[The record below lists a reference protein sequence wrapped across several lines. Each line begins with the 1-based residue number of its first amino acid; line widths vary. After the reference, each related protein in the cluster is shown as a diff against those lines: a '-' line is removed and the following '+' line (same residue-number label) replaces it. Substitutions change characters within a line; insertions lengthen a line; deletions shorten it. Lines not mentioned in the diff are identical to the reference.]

1 MAESARRDSGLSG
14 VAFRLDPPLD
24 EDSFRRLV
32 EVWVD
37 VSNAGG
43 AVGFAPPPPAVTF
56 DEVAPVAESALR
68 TVRDGR
74 DHRVVAYDG
83 DTIVGL
89 AFLEHRPGPLF
100 RHWATLKRLQVH
112 PGEQGRGIGGEL
124 LRASHDF
131 ARSLGLEALHL
142 TVRGGTGRETFY
154 EAHGYE
160 LVAVIPGR
168 SSCRPTTCATSSTWW
183 PGSNYG
189 TSRSFPVVFLD
200 CRSSCARSA
209 SDSGYFACTCTLSFP
224 DATAPST
231 SPARQSISSRVCV

>member
-24 EDSFRRLV
+24 EESFRRLV

-56 DEVAPVAESALR
+56 DDVAPVAESALR

-74 DHRVVAYDG
+74 DHLVVAYDG

-112 PGEQGRGIGGEL
+112 PSAQGRDIGREL
-124 LRASHDF
+124 LRACE
-131 ARSLGLEALHL
+131 RLGRTAGIEALHL
-142 TVRGGTGRETFY
+142 TVRGGTGTESFY
-154 EAHGYE
+154 ENEGYE
-160 LVAVIPGR
+160 HVATI
-168 SSCRPTTCATSSTWW
+168 
-183 PGSNYG
+183 
-189 TSRSFPVVFLD
+189 
-200 CRSSCARSA
+200 
-209 SDSGYFACTCTLSFP
+209 P
-224 DATAPST
+224 DAIRLAPDDT
-231 SPARQSISSRVCV
+231 RAELYMVKRL